1 MPDPYLSEL
10 RYLGN
15 RNVDFIEVAVDAGTD
30 VSNIQVVIYNP
41 NGTVRSTNSLDSLE
55 NTQAGRDV
63 YVVDTTTS
71 GTFNGLNRN
80 GAVALVVDGTV
91 TQFVSF
97 DRAVTASAGPATG
110 TTSTQIGTTGQGE
123 SLETTDN
130 GGSYQVQT
138 TPNPGGVP
146 CFLAG
151 TLILTN
157 QGERAI
163 DTLSPGDQVVTMDNG
178 LQPVLW
184 VGSRSLSPEDCVH
197 RSVRPVCIPV
207 GALAK
212 GVPSRDLHI
221 SPNHRIALT
230 HPLSDVLF
238 DTKDCFAAAKHMCA
252 NRGIRGRTVSRPVV
266 YYHLLFGAHQVIWA
280 NGAPT
285 ESFHPAQVGLDSFDA
300 TARTEITQAIGSAA
314 TYGPTARKVLKADE
328 ASLLMGLT
336 GGDPVAQAA
345 PSGLEYAA

>member
-15 RNVDFIEVAVDAGTD
+15 RNVDFVEVAVDAGTD

-41 NGTVRSTNSLDSLE
+41 NGTVRSTNTLGTLD
-55 NTQAGRDV
+55 NTQAGRDI
-63 YVVDTTTS
+63 YVIDAATS

-97 DRAVTASAGPATG
+97 DRAVNASAGPADG

-138 TPNPGGVP
+138 VPNPGGVP

-151 TLILTN
+151 TMILTED
-157 QGERAI
+157 GERVV
-163 DTLSPGDQVVTMDNG
+163 DTLKPGDRIVTMDHG
-178 LQPVLW
+178 LQPLLW
-184 VGSRSLSPEDCVH
+184 IGSRSLPTEERLH
-197 RSVRPVCIPV
+197 RALRPVCIPK

-212 GVPSRDLHI
+212 DVPSRDLHL
-221 SPNHRIALT
+221 SPNHRVALT

-238 DTKDCFAAAKHMCA
+238 ETKECFAAVKHMSA
-252 NRGIRGRTVSRPVV
+252 RRGIGHASAPDRIVC
-266 YYHLLFGAHQVIWA
+266 YHLLFHAHQVIWA
-280 NGAPT
+280 NGTPT
-285 ESFHPAQVGLDSFDA
+285 ESFHPAQVGLESFDK
-300 TARTEITQAIGSAA
+300 TAREEITQVIGSAS

-328 ASLLMGLT
+328 ASLLMDLT
-336 GGDPVAQAA
+336 GSDPVAQLA
-345 PSGLEYAA
+345 PSRFGHAA